1 MIDTLVELF
10 SIAPAIIAAGISAGG
25 SLLGGAMQDKGTRAA
40 NKQNLKIARE
50 QMAFQ
55 ERMSSTAFQRSAK
68 DLTAAGLNRI
78 LALGSPASSPS
89 GAMATMQSET
99 AGKGEALKTG
109 TASALQAKIAQ
120 SQFDQ
125 IKAQTGQITQQTAN
139 ELQKTL
145 LTEQQKIAA
154 QRANSALSITD
165 PGIKAIRGVG
175 ESGYSIGS
183 EIQKMVQ
190 KVMPY
195 KAKRPYDPKS
205 VRSKSKSPEIPVT
218 WPQILKK
225 IQDL

>member
-1 MIDTLVELF
+1 MIDNLVELF

-55 ERMSSTAFQRSAK
+55 ERMSSTAYQRSAK

-89 GAMATMQSET
+89 GAIATMQSET

-120 SQFDQ
+120 TEFERL
-125 IKAQTGQITQQTAN
+125 KAQTANINQQTLN
-139 ELQKTL
+139 EVEKTAISHNQKL
-145 LTEQQKIAA
+145 MAE
-154 QRANSALSITD
+154 RVNSALDLTKTPITGASELMD
-165 PGIKAIRGVG
+165 FLPGIGNRLNEAL
-175 ESGYSIGS
+175 
-183 EIQKMVQ
+183 QKRNTFR
-190 KVMPY
+190 
-195 KAKRPYDPKS
+195 APYDPKS
-205 VRSKSKSPEIPVT
+205 VRSKSKSREIPLT
-218 WPQILKK
+218 WPQILRKMK
-225 IQDL
+225 DL